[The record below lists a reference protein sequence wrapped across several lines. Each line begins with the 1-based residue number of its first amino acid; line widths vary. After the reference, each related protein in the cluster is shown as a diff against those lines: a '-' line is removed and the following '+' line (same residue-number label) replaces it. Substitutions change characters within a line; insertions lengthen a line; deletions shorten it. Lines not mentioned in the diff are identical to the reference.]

1 MIGWCPKTVPNRAAV
16 IAYWCISILYCK
28 PFQGCNTRRR
38 RNIDKWTAP
47 KRCLWDLLIFIERG
61 DVLMHI
67 ITICL
72 TLGVTN
78 IWPIKNLSICNKGNT
93 QWGYKLFDD
102 VIIYTDMGS
111 TMIISWLY
119 SSITDC
125 YIPTLNQF
133 SVIDTITH
141 FCCCIKS
148 SLYQIS
154 IISH

>member
-1 MIGWCPKTVPNRAAV
+1 MYINIILQT
-16 IAYWCISILYCK
+16 ISGLQYK
-28 PFQGCNTRRR
+28 KKKKHRQMNST
-38 RNIDKWTAP
+38 

-72 TLGVTN
+72 TLGVTS
-78 IWPIKNLSICNKGNT
+78 IWPIKNLSMCNKGNT

-125 YIPTLNQF
+125 YIATLNQF

-148 SLYQIS
+148 SLY
-154 IISH
+154 